1 MKIRKNGSVVYNSI
15 DNTGS
20 TDASALGARYAKGRM
35 DSTDNNLANNYYT
48 KDQTLS
54 LIEEAI
60 DEADILKTMVVAQVP
75 TVTEAATNIIYL
87 VPAEGEEHVYQQYKK
102 VLVSQNPDTY
112 TMALLGSTEVEV
124 EDIQTTELPHPNALM
139 ANRVMQYIG
148 NVGAL
153 ERGRFYWCKPTTY
166 YAWTRTGDPATVYTL
181 SRTPVADD
189 PVYTI
194 TTAGTDV
201 VATEYSKVASVASG
215 NMTDNKGGTYAAAD
229 GSNVT
234 SYAWVPL
241 FNKLSEFQN
250 DGDGTSPF
258 VTKNYAD
265 ALVPSDVVTEP
276 DLENYYT
283 KAQVDLNIDR
293 IYDQFA
299 SRKRS
304 LHILVRYN
312 NDSKEYPMGWIA
324 IVTANTTETYST
336 FAKWLYDKNYKTMQ
350 KCYAFVG
357 GCLGTTG
364 VASTSGGTA
373 YVGRV
378 GSGAFS
384 TDGTTITFKWDY
396 NGTTVAA
403 AARCGVVSFP
413 LS

>member
-1 MKIRKNGSVVYNSI
+1 MKIKKNGGVVYNSI

-20 TDASALGARYAKGRM
+20 TDASALGARYAKGRL
-35 DSTDNNLANNYYT
+35 DSLQNDLSQNYYT
-48 KDQTLS
+48 KDQVLA

-60 DEADILKTMVVAQVP
+60 DESEILKTMVVAQVP
-75 TVTEAATNIIYL
+75 AVAEAATNIIYL
-87 VPAEGEEHVYQQYKK
+87 VPVEGEGHVYQQYKK

-124 EDIQTTELPHPNALM
+124 EDIQTTELPHPSALV
-139 ANRVMQYIG
+139 ANHVMQYIG
-148 NVGAL
+148 NVGVL

-181 SRTPVADD
+181 SRTPAADD
-189 PVYTI
+189 SVYTGAM
-194 TTAGTDV
+194 AGTDF

-258 VTKNYAD
+258 ATKDYAD

-304 LHILVRYN
+304 LHILVRYI

-324 IVTANTTETYST
+324 IVTANTTETYAS
-336 FAKWLYDKNYKTMQ
+336 FAQWLYNKNYKTMQ

-357 GCLGTTG
+357 GCTGTIG
-364 VASTSGGTA
+364 VPNSSGGTA
-373 YVGRV
+373 YVGTV
-378 GSGAFS
+378 ASGAYS
-384 TDGTTITFKWDY
+384 TDGITITFKGNY
-396 NGTTVAA
+396 NATTSAA